1 MVCLAFFI
9 LASSRPVQCPLFDA
23 LGLQQSGLAEDFQMP
38 AGRGLAD
45 PELLCDQH
53 TTNAILDQIPIH
65 LRPEMLPRVL
75 QAIEDLQPAFVRQ
88 GPQNE
93 FRLRQLPK

>member
-65 LRPEMLPRVL
+65 LRPEMLARVL
-75 QAIEDLQPAFVRQ
+75 QPIEDLQPAFARQ
-88 GPQNE
+88 GA
-93 FRLRQLPK
+93 